1 MNKANLK
8 QAKEWIAQWDEG
20 KPVPTVSMGGLG
32 DEYERALQTIA
43 VEALRFLVWKKPNL
57 DGSEAAVR
65 KVYRE
70 LDEAVYSVDARLQS
84 TGAMHGAALNLAA
97 HFYRKGPFN
106 CLASDSAIQDR
117 KITVSKSPA

>member
-32 DEYERALQTIA
+32 EAYEKALQTIA

-57 DGSEAAVR
+57 DGSEKAR
-65 KVYRE
+65 KKVYNE
-70 LDEAVYSVDARLQS
+70 LETALYPLDARLGS
-84 TGAMHGAALNLAA
+84 SGGMHYAAVNLAS
-97 HFYRKGPFN
+97 HFYRKGPLN
-106 CLASDSAIQDR
+106 CMAKDPEIQDR
-117 KITVSKSPA
+117 KITVSRF